1 MTHGL
6 QPGSRLIR
14 KLAILNQMINM
25 KRIGLYLAS
34 LILFLGC
41 ANGQTSANRNAI
53 AAVPKPAPGEAV
65 ATFGG
70 GCFWSM
76 SEAMSELKGVN
87 KVVSGYAGGTTK
99 NPTYEEVS
107 TRTTG
112 HAEVSQIY
120 YNPKVISFA
129 TLAEAFFFAHDPT
142 TLNRQGPDEGTD
154 YRSIAFYRTPEEKA
168 TLENI
173 IKKVNATKH
182 YTNPIVTQVV
192 PFKAFY
198 AAENY
203 HQGYYRTNGDNPY
216 ISSVSEPKVMKF
228 RKAMKAELK
237 PEFQK

>member
-1 MTHGL
+1 
-6 QPGSRLIR
+6 
-14 KLAILNQMINM
+14 M
-25 KRIGLYLAS
+25 KRIGLYFAS
-34 LILFLGC
+34 IILFLGC
-41 ANGQTSANRNAI
+41 ANGQTSGNKNAI
-53 AAVPKPAPGEAV
+53 APVPKPAAGEAV

-87 KVVSGYAGGTTK
+87 KVVSGYAGGNTK

-107 TRTTG
+107 TRTTN
-112 HAEVSQIY
+112 HAEVAQVY
-120 YNPKVISFA
+120 YNPKVISYA
-129 TLAEAFFFAHDPT
+129 TLAESFFFAHDPT

-168 TLENI
+168 TIEGI

-182 YTNPIVTQVV
+182 YSNPIVTQVV